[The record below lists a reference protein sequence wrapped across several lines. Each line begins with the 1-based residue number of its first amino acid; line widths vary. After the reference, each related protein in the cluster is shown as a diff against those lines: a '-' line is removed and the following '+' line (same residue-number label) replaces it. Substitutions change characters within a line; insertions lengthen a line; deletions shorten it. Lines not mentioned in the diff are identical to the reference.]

1 MGSNLVRPLVPSQK
15 GCCIRVNVTLPVL
28 FVTVVCFLVSA
39 PVLSAQTLTEKK
51 ASATLAELNRSLQ
64 DLSERVGPAVVQI
77 MTTGYGSIEGTNLS
91 SAGLVVTQR
100 RNGSGVILDS
110 DGYIV
115 TNAHVVKGARRIQ
128 VLLAVLPDE
137 RAQWRSILK
146 PRGKLVSA
154 RIVGIDSET
163 DLAVLKIEEKGL
175 TFLEL
180 GDSDQLRQGQL
191 VVAFGSPFGLGNS
204 VTMGVVS
211 SVARQLRPGD
221 PMIYIQTDA
230 SINPGNSGGPLVDTE
245 GRVVGINTFILSQ
258 SGGSEGIGF
267 AAPSN
272 IVRNVF
278 RQIRK
283 TGRVRR
289 GQINVQAQTITP
301 VLAAGLGLPQNWGV
315 VLADVFPRGA
325 ADAAGL
331 EIGDIVLSLD
341 GKVMENARQFEV
353 NLYRRPV
360 GDVVTLEVLRES
372 ERFTKQVRV
381 QERPK
386 DFDRLVDSVVQE
398 SSLIARFGIL
408 CVDLDARIRKMLPP
422 LRELSGVVVTARTAD
437 GPSHRYTFHAG
448 DVIYS
453 INRVPTTSLADL
465 RSVVVNLNVGD
476 PVVVQI
482 ERLGKLMFVVFELE

>member
-1 MGSNLVRPLVPSQK
+1 MRL
-15 GCCIRVNVTLPVL
+15 NVTLPVL
-28 FVTVVCFLVSA
+28 FVTIVCFLVPA
-39 PVLSAQTLTEKK
+39 LVLSAQTLPEKK
-51 ASATLAELNRSLQ
+51 ASATLGELNRSLQ

-77 MTTGYGSIEGTNLS
+77 ITTGYGSIEGREPS
-91 SAGLVVTQR
+91 SASLVATQR
-100 RNGSGVILDS
+100 RSGSGVILDS

-115 TNAHVVKGARRIQ
+115 TNAHVVQGARRVQ
-128 VLLAVLPDE
+128 VLLAVPPDD

-146 PRGKLVSA
+146 PRGKMVSA
-154 RIVGIDSET
+154 RIVGVDSET

-175 TFLEL
+175 SSLEL
-180 GDSDQLRQGQL
+180 GDSDELRQGQL

-211 SVARQLRPGD
+211 SVARQLRPED

-245 GRVVGINTFILSQ
+245 GRVVGINTFILSR

-272 IVRNVF
+272 IVQNVF

-283 TGRVRR
+283 TGRVHR
-289 GQINVQAQTITP
+289 GQIDVRVQTITP
-301 VLAAGLGLPQNWGV
+301 TLAAGLGLPQNWGV
-315 VLADVFPRGA
+315 VLADVYPRGA
-325 ADAAGL
+325 ADVAGL
-331 EIGDIVLSLD
+331 EIGDIILSLD

-372 ERFTKQVRV
+372 ERFTRQVGV
-381 QERPK
+381 LGRPN
-386 DFDRLVDSVVQE
+386 DFDRLVDSVARE
-398 SSLIARFGIL
+398 SSLISRLGIF
-408 CVDLDARIRKMLPP
+408 CVDLDGRIRKMLPP
-422 LRELSGVVVTARTAD
+422 LRELSGVVVTARAAD
-437 GPSHRYTFHAG
+437 GPSHRHTFHAG
-448 DVIYS
+448 DVVYS
-453 INRVPTTSLADL
+453 INRMPTTSLADL
-465 RSVVVNLNVGD
+465 RSAVVNLNVGD